1 MRVPLCLPVAGV
13 RVCVRVPR
21 RVREREGGKEGR
33 ERVVEKFEAKTSSL
47 IFPKKFYENN
57 FCSLEKFP
65 FSAELFGSAL

>member
-1 MRVPLCLPVAGV
+1 MRLPLWGECVCE
-13 RVCVRVPR
+13 RVCLGEK
-21 RVREREGGKEGR
+21 EREGER

-65 FSAELFGSAL
+65 FSGKLFGSAL

>member
-1 MRVPLCLPVAGV
+1 MCLG
-13 RVCVRVPR
+13 
-21 RVREREGGKEGR
+21 EQKREGER

-65 FSAELFGSAL
+65 FSGKLFGSAL